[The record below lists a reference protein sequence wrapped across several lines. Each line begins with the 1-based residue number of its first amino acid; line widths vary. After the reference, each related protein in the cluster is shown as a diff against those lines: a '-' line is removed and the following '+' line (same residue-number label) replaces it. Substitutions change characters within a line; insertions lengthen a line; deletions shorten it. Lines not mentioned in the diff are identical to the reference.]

1 MAVFI
6 REHLDDMKETI
17 LPFSP
22 EKEYFTEELCHIIEL
37 SNSDKDEGVSIAQA
51 RVEPGVSTRWHRLK
65 NTIERYYII
74 SGTGQVEIGDFS
86 ARQVNAGDVVLIP
99 ALCPQR
105 IHNTGDKDLIF
116 LAICSPRFL
125 PENYE
130 DLGPEINLS

>member
-1 MAVFI
+1 
-6 REHLDDMKETI
+6 MKETI

-37 SNSDKDEGVSIAQA
+37 SNSDADQDVSIAQA
-51 RVEPGVSTRWHRLK
+51 RVEPGVTTRWHRLK

-74 SGTGQVEIGDFS
+74 SGEGLVEIGDSS
-86 ARQVNAGDVVLIP
+86 AQQLSAGDVVLIP

-105 IHNTGDKDLIF
+105 IRNTGDKDLIF

-125 PENYE
+125 QENYE
-130 DLGPEINLS
+130 DLGQQNNLN

>member
-1 MAVFI
+1 MAIFI
-6 REHLDDMKETI
+6 REYLDDMKETI

-22 EKEYFTEELCHIIEL
+22 KKEYFTEELCHIIEL
-37 SNSDKDEGVSIAQA
+37 SNSDKDEDLSIAQA

-65 NTIERYYII
+65 NTVERYYII
-74 SGTGQVEIGDFS
+74 SGEGQVEIGDLS
-86 ARQVNAGDVVLIP
+86 ARQVNAGNVVLIP

-125 PENYE
+125 QENYE
-130 DLGPEINLS
+130 DLSQENNLS